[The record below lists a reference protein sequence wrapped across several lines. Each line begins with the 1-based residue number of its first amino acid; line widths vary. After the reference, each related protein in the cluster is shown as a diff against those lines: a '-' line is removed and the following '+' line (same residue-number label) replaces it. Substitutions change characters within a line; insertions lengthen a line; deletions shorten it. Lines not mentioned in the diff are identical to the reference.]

1 LNHRPHPYQECG
13 LRNIFAAIIGSVLPA
28 HRVAGQ
34 VERDMA
40 VSGVTAINPEVR
52 PRPVVFNRTHVELP
66 PNNPPGGY
74 DRAETAGKKSG
85 VAHSITERLNRA
97 PAWQQVSV
105 LACGRSSAWHIAWST
120 VLHPQL
126 CSVNGSWVIHMSAI
140 LIGIENSTAASFP
153 QATDTYWTTENRILW
168 NEKHRKAE
176 ECELVYEVSWVSELN
191 VWRSFLRS
199 QRWLEATR

>member
-1 LNHRPHPYQECG
+1 MYKIMYNDEIGRCGVALNMCVSGLGDLNHRPRPYQECG

-52 PRPVVFNRTHVELP
+52 PSPVVFNRTRVELS

-74 DRAETAGKKSG
+74 DRAETARRKSG

-105 LACGRSSAWHIAWST
+105 LARGRSSAWHTAWST
-120 VLHPQL
+120 VLRPQL
-126 CSVNGSWVIHMSAI
+126 CTRCHPKGSRRCEDRH
-140 LIGIENSTAASFP
+140 
-153 QATDTYWTTENRILW
+153 
-168 NEKHRKAE
+168 KA
-176 ECELVYEVSWVSELN
+176 
-191 VWRSFLRS
+191 F
-199 QRWLEATR
+199 QQT